1 MLPETIAD
9 VCTAYATREAGFV
22 SLSKKHGLS
31 VCVIRRILVENGV
44 QIRKPHTERL
54 RSPETELQI
63 KYYWEYRPDIP
74 ASVIAKMFGITKN
87 ALVGLANRR
96 NWAYRREPNTSNV
109 FTRTRSLHDRL
120 TEVLQETQSHAN
132 GHYKNRLQSSPDPHI

>member
-9 VCTAYATREAGFV
+9 ICTAYATREAGFI

-31 VCVIRRILVENGV
+31 TRVIRRILVENGV
-44 QIRKPHTERL
+44 QVRKPCTERL
-54 RSPETELQI
+54 RPPAIELQI
-63 KYYWEYRPDIP
+63 KYYWEYRPDLP

-87 ALVGLANRR
+87 ALIGLVNRR
-96 NWAYRREPNTSNV
+96 NWAYRREATTSNV
-109 FTRTRSLHDRL
+109 FTRTKSLHDRL

-132 GHYKNRLQSSPDPHI
+132 GHYKNRLQSPPDPHI